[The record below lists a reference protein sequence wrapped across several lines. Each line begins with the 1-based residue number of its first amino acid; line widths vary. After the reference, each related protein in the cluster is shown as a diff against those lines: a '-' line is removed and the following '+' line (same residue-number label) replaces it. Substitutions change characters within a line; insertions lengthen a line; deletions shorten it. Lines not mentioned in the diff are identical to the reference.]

1 MLRSPKLNTKAVYV
15 GHLRTNTSIDQPLVT
30 HLLKADLAAVWS
42 SATQGVSSAAA
53 ESKKNVFVVS
63 TCEGQVERK
72 LKNIYS
78 LIVSITSHPLS
89 CLIYTWAER
98 KERQSGEK
106 DILRDR
112 TKTKHAQTACRLSK
126 LTTTSGRSH

>member
-1 MLRSPKLNTKAVYV
+1 MLRSPKLNTKVVYV

-30 HLLKADLAAVWS
+30 HLLKADLAAIWS
-42 SATQGVSSAAA
+42 SATQGVTSATA

-98 KERQSGEK
+98 KERQGKAE
-106 DILRDR
+106 RR
-112 TKTKHAQTACRLSK
+112 TF
-126 LTTTSGRSH
+126 